1 MRETHTANHGEI
13 KILFMSSTE
22 LNFKTTRQ
30 GGIIKNTIKKNRIS
44 LNSLEMKTITL
55 QHYNLIVQ

>member
-30 GGIIKNTIKKNRIS
+30 GGIIKNTIKKKPHLLKFIRNENYHVTA
-44 LNSLEMKTITL
+44 L
-55 QHYNLIVQ
+55 